1 MEIANDVIVFDLD
14 GTLLDGDSTGVWIRR
29 GLLKF
34 PLRSFIAMLT
44 LPITLP
50 MLAFIKT
57 RHRAAGFLIWLASKG
72 MSEGDLKASFKSFA
86 EKIGTDGFVLN
97 WRQAGLD
104 LVRQYQESGDEVV
117 IVTAAPE
124 WLASSLFETL
134 DLEVA
139 VIGSTLKPRRG
150 GWTGDEPCSHEA
162 KCSRLKERGYGEH
175 WAAAYTDSPDDI
187 PLLMRAK
194 RPYVVNCHRK
204 AKAKKFSKFVP
215 NYEILWW

>member
-1 MEIANDVIVFDLD
+1 MELANDVIVFDLD

-34 PLRSFIAMLT
+34 PVRAFIAMLT
-44 LPITLP
+44 LPITIP
-50 MLAFIKT
+50 MLVSLKT
-57 RHRAAGFLIWLASKG
+57 RHCAAGFLIWLASKG

-104 LVRQYQESGDEVV
+104 LVRQYQEFGDEVV

-124 WLASSLFETL
+124 GLASALFETL
-134 DLEVA
+134 GLEVA

-162 KCSRLKERGYGEH
+162 KCSRLKMLGYGEY

-187 PLLMRAK
+187 PLLLRAK
-194 RPYVVNCHRK
+194 TPYVVNCRRK
-204 AKAKKFSKFVP
+204 SKARKFLKSVP
-215 NYEILWW
+215 NYENIWW